1 MLYEFYT
8 YLTTNS
14 PRYVRHLDYLHEI
27 IAMRGRHKH
36 QQTSWMPHLQNTRRF
51 VLTTANRCQNR
62 NKVVILGSGLLL
74 DVPLHELTLMFRE
87 VVLVDIVILPEVR
100 KAAKRY
106 SNVKLLPVDIT
117 NVAQKLFENVRHGIC
132 ELPKASPPLISSLD
146 EDIGLVVSLNLL
158 SQLWVM
164 PRAYALK
171 KLPLLDEEEL
181 DDWCGQIVSSHYTFL
196 QLLTCSVCLVA
207 DYEFVKRD
215 KTGYITSCG
224 STIYNLQLPAPE
236 ESWTWNI
243 IPIGESHGYPSKEL
257 KVGAWQMQ

>member
-14 PRYVRHLDYLHEI
+14 PPYVRHLDYLHEI
-27 IAMRGRHKH
+27 IAMRGRHKR

-51 VLTTANRCQNR
+51 ILTTANRCQNR

-181 DDWCGQIVSSHYTFL
+181 DDWCGQIVSSHYAFL